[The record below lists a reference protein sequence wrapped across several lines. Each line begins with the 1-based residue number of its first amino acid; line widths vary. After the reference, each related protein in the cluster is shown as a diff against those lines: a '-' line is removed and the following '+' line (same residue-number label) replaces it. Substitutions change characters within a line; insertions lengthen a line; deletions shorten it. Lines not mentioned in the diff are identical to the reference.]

1 MEEERAPTPIII
13 TGTTVS
19 VTMRIL
25 PLARDGST
33 AQSPVWSSI
42 VERRHAN
49 DSGIP
54 AGEAFSRAYSAME
67 ARMHQQHSERQQ
79 QRRPSSTVPQLVAS
93 PQNANRRPPGIE
105 EPMST
110 SIRTKAGLRR
120 LAHKLKKLFFMKRP
134 APTPEQAQCPCFHY
148 PPEGWRFCRYDEH
161 VAEGIRGIAAREIA
175 LG

>member
-1 MEEERAPTPIII
+1 MEEERPPTPIII
-13 TGTTVS
+13 AGTTVS
-19 VTMRIL
+19 VTMRVR

-49 DSGIP
+49 HSGIP
-54 AGEAFSRAYSAME
+54 ASESFGRAYSAME
-67 ARMHQQHSERQQ
+67 ARMHQQQRERMQ

-93 PQNANRRPPGIE
+93 PQNGRRPPGIE

-110 SIRTKAGLRR
+110 SVRTKASLRR
-120 LAHKLKKLFFMKRP
+120 LAHKLKKLFFFKKP